1 MSHITHSVSMRG
13 WRADPR
19 HGEDALTGDVEVR
32 TVEIKRTE
40 INRTERLRNY
50 THVHAHVLY
59 KSDFWQRNRMHR
71 QPREARPDGERAADE
86 SCSLPACSLHARTF
100 VVSSSSLIFR
110 RLGGGV
116 AVGHPLLEELYLVEN
131 VTHCVFALKA
141 RRRRQFLG
149 ERWTQHIDL
158 AELHFF
164 LSRTFFRGSEGS
176 LIWNK
181 S

>member
-1 MSHITHSVSMRG
+1 MFLLCFVFCVSVFWPLS
-13 WRADPR
+13 
-19 HGEDALTGDVEVR
+19 GEVC
-32 TVEIKRTE
+32 
-40 INRTERLRNY
+40 
-50 THVHAHVLY
+50 VLCFV
-59 KSDFWQRNRMHR
+59 FW
-71 QPREARPDGERAADE
+71 
-86 SCSLPACSLHARTF
+86 
-100 VVSSSSLIFR
+100 
-110 RLGGGV
+110 
-116 AVGHPLLEELYLVEN
+116 PLLEELYLVEN